1 MSSRTTSSAWFK
13 GVIDVLE
20 SEGLDTGAIMA
31 AAEIDPAVLRDPDAR
46 LPTEKM
52 SRLWRAAAE
61 ISGDPNVGLA
71 SALVPKPGNFDI
83 VGYAMLSSK
92 NLRAALQSFSR
103 HMRLV
108 SDAAEVT
115 LEDRGENVLVRF
127 DLYGGREPLPRQRIE
142 FDLLTLL
149 TFCRWVSGRLIQ
161 PVSLWMQPPEPADAK
176 PLAATFQCPLLFE
189 RDFNAL
195 IFTRLDLDAPL
206 PSCNPSV
213 AELHDKLLQERL
225 AAYDGAGTSLK
236 VRKQIARSLATGE
249 PRREAV
255 AQALNMSDRTLR
267 RRLEDEGVTFEQL
280 LDATRCDLAQHYL
293 ARPTMTIAEAAYLL
307 GFSEPG
313 AFNRAC
319 RRWFEA
325 PPGQVRDQLVA
336 RGKNGL
342 NATA

>member
-20 SEGLDTGAIMA
+20 SEGLDIPAIMA
-31 AAEIDPAVLRDPDAR
+31 AAGIDPAVLQDPDAR

-83 VGYAMLSSK
+83 VGYAMLSSRD
-92 NLRAALQSFSR
+92 LRAALHSFSR

-108 SDAAEVT
+108 SDAAEIT
-115 LEDRGENVLVRF
+115 LEDRGKTVLVRF
-127 DLYGGREPLPRQRIE
+127 DLHGGREPVPRQRIE

-149 TFCRWVSGRLIQ
+149 TFCRWVSGRPIA
-161 PVSLWMQPPEPADAK
+161 PVSLSMQPPEPPDARL
-176 PLAATFQCPLLFE
+176 LAQTFRCPLSFGSP
-189 RDFNAL
+189 FNGL
-195 IFTRLDLDAPL
+195 VWSREDVDAPL
-206 PSCNPSV
+206 PACNPSV

-225 AAYDGAGTSLK
+225 AAYDGLAIGHR
-236 VRKQIARSLATGE
+236 VRKQIALGLSTGE

-255 AQALNMSDRTLR
+255 ARALNLSDRTLR
-267 RRLEDEGVTFEQL
+267 RRLQDEGVTFEQL
-280 LDATRCDLAQHYL
+280 LDMTRCDLAQHYL
-293 ARPTMTIAEAAYLL
+293 ARPNLTIAEVAYLL

-319 RRWFEA
+319 KRWFEL
-325 PPGQVRDQLVA
+325 PPRQFREQHSAGVA
-336 RGKNGL
+336 RR
-342 NATA
+342 A

>member
-13 GVIDVLE
+13 GVIDVLA
-20 SEGLDTGAIMA
+20 SEGLDTPAIMA
-31 AAEIDPAVLRDPDAR
+31 AAGIDPAVLRDPDAR

-83 VGYAMLSSK
+83 VGYAMLSSQD
-92 NLRAALQSFSR
+92 LRAALQSFSR

-108 SDAAEVT
+108 SDAAEIT
-115 LEDRGENVLVRF
+115 LEDQGQNVLVRF
-127 DLYGGREPLPRQRIE
+127 DLYGGREALPRQRIE

-149 TFCRWVSGRLIQ
+149 TFCQWVSGRPIL
-161 PVSLWMQPPEPADAK
+161 PVSLSMQPSEPADVA
-176 PLAATFQCPLLFE
+176 PLAEAFRCPLLFG
-189 RDFNAL
+189 RDFNGLVFA
-195 IFTRLDLDAPL
+195 RSDMDAPL

-225 AAYDGAGTSLK
+225 AAYDGAGIALK
-236 VRKQIARSLATGE
+236 VRKQIARSLSTGE
-249 PRREAV
+249 PRRESIAR
-255 AQALNMSDRTLR
+255 ALNMSERTMR
-267 RRLEDEGVTFEQL
+267 RRLQDEGASFEQL

-319 RRWFEA
+319 RRWFA
-325 PPGQVRDQLVA
+325 SPPGQFRERLAA
-336 RGKNGL
+336 RA
-342 NATA
+342 ATTA